1 MKKGNMMREPLEALL
16 DDSPMGEYAVYVR
29 EDLIEFGKLV
39 VEEVLYCVDIPQYE
53 RNMIRAAFGM
63 QEEPMPVRDIGLV
76 TTRDW
81 TK

>member
-1 MKKGNMMREPLEALL
+1 MTEKLEEML
-16 DDSPMGEYAVYVR
+16 DDSPMGEYAGYVR
-29 EDLIEFGKLV
+29 EDLIEFAKV
-39 VEEVLYCVDIPQYE
+39 AIEEALYVVDIPQYE